1 MEKKLILFH
10 FFERK
15 EVMEKTE
22 AEIDAL
28 VLEAQNGEKEAIG
41 DLYDYFL
48 ESIYRFLYFRVS
60 HEAEAE
66 DLTEEVFFKMLKN
79 LKKYEK
85 RSDMPFSAWL
95 FRIAKNAL
103 VDYYRKK
110 ITPEELSE
118 EIRDERIK
126 IESETEEKIDRKRL
140 LSAIKKLPKAQGE
153 SLILRFFSDRSNAEI
168 AAVLGK
174 SETAVR
180 ILQSRGLRK
189 LKDIIEQ

>member
-1 MEKKLILFH
+1 
-10 FFERK
+10 
-15 EVMEKTE
+15 
-22 AEIDAL
+22 
-28 VLEAQNGEKEAIG
+28 
-41 DLYDYFL
+41 
-48 ESIYRFLYFRVS
+48 
-60 HEAEAE
+60 
-66 DLTEEVFFKMLKN
+66 
-79 LKKYEK
+79 
-85 RSDMPFSAWL
+85 MPFSAWL

>member
-1 MEKKLILFH
+1 MILFH

>member
-1 MEKKLILFH
+1 MEKN
-10 FFERK
+10 
-15 EVMEKTE
+15 E
-22 AEIDAL
+22 AEIDEL

-41 DLYDYFL
+41 ELYDYFL

-60 HEAEAE
+60 SESEAE

-85 RSDMPFSAWL
+85 RGEMPFSAWL

-103 VDYYRKK
+103 VDYYRQK
-110 ITPEELSE
+110 TVVE
-118 EIRDERIK
+118 EISEDAADERVK
-126 IESETEEKIDRKRL
+126 TEDETEEKIDRKRL
-140 LSAIKKLPKAQGE
+140 LKAVKKLPKAQSE
-153 SLILRFFSDRSNAEI
+153 AIILRFFSDRTNPEI
-168 AAVLGK
+168 AAILGK

-189 LKDIIEQ
+189 LKDFLEV